1 MDLNNKVAVVTGA
14 SSGLG
19 ASFSQALVKKG
30 ATVYGLARS
39 EDKLRNVLD
48 RLGDPFRPVQL
59 DVTNRSTI
67 DQWVDDTFTDMG
79 APDILINNAGVGY
92 FGNVDELPVKE
103 WESMVDTNLNGVFYL
118 TRKLVPLMKNLAHN
132 THIINIAS
140 IAATMGNPKLSGYN
154 ASKYALRGFSDAL
167 FKELRYDGIKVTCL
181 LPGSIKT
188 SFFDTVDIDTHDNM
202 MDAEEVAEILVQI
215 LETSDNFLINEIMMR
230 PLNPNKPDNR

>member
-19 ASFSQALVKKG
+19 ASFSQALINDG

-39 EDKLRNVLD
+39 EDKLKNLLD
-48 RLGDPFRPVQL
+48 RLGDSFRPIQL
-59 DVTNRSTI
+59 DVTKRDAI
-67 DQWVDDTFTDMG
+67 DQWVDDTFTDTG

-92 FGNVDELPVKE
+92 FGNVDELPVEE
-103 WESMVDTNLNGVFYL
+103 WETMVNTNLNGVFYL
-118 TRKLVPLMKNLAHN
+118 TRKLVPLMKKLEHN
-132 THIINIAS
+132 SHIINIAS
-140 IAATMGNPKLSGYN
+140 IAATLGNPKLSGYN
-154 ASKYALRGFSDAL
+154 ATKYGLRGFSDAL

-188 SFFDTVDIDTHDNM
+188 SFFDTVDIDTHANM
-202 MDAEEVAEILVQI
+202 MDAEEVAEVVVQI

-230 PLNPNKPDNR
+230 PLNPKNPEDA

>member
-19 ASFSQALVKKG
+19 ASFSQALVNKG

-48 RLGDPFRPVQL
+48 RLGDSFRPVQL
-59 DVTNRSTI
+59 DVTNRSAI
-67 DQWVDDTFTDMG
+67 DQWVDDTFTGTD
-79 APDILINNAGVGY
+79 APEILINNAGVGY
-92 FGNVDELPVKE
+92 FGNVDELPVE
-103 WESMVDTNLNGVFYL
+103 QWESMVDTNLNGVFYL
-118 TRKLVPLMKNLAHN
+118 TRKLVPLMKKLEYNS
-132 THIINIAS
+132 HIINIAS

-202 MDAEEVAEILVQI
+202 MDAEEIADILVQI

-230 PLNPNKPDNR
+230 PLDPKNPEDS